1 MSHIERLFPSGMA
14 ILITESALV
23 SDGAAILKWYR
34 HKKRGST
41 WKLVLPP
48 NIKKWL
54 RRKALHAATEGRD
67 R

>member
-14 ILITESALV
+14 TLVTESALV

-34 HKKRGST
+34 HKKRGAT

-48 NIKKWL
+48 NIKRWL
-54 RRKALHAATEGRD
+54 RQKALQAAVDERP